1 MDPHTAPNDFPSTRW
16 SRILLPAGRRDLDAL
31 VHAYERPIRAYL
43 AACQGRGGD
52 LDDLAQDAFAWLL
65 TSGLLDKADPQ
76 RGRFRGF
83 LKRSLRNF
91 VSERHRRAQA
101 QKRGGALTVQ
111 PIADAD
117 EPVDGRERAPDA
129 ALDDAWRRALLETA
143 QARLRDE
150 LLAKGL
156 EIRWLVFADYFLTSG
171 DEPDHATLAARH
183 GITRTDVANWLDH
196 GKRRYRAILR
206 ERVVDTVSNEDE
218 LQEELRWLFGP
229 AADGGRT

>member
-31 VHAYERPIRAYL
+31 VHAYERPIRTYL

-101 QKRGGALTVQ
+101 QKRGGSLTVQ
-111 PIADAD
+111 PVADAD

-129 ALDDAWRRALLETA
+129 ALDDAWRRELLQTA

-150 LLAKGL
+150 LLAKGH
-156 EIRWLVFADYFLTSG
+156 EIRWRVFADYFLTSG

-183 GITRTDVANWLDH
+183 GITRTDVANWLD
-196 GKRRYRAILR
+196 RARQRYRALLHAAVAETVADPEALR
-206 ERVVDTVSNEDE
+206 DE
-218 LQEELRWLFGP
+218 LDWLFGR
-229 AADGGRT
+229 DGGGRG